1 MSNDPRTEA
10 ISNIIP
16 LNSNFSDNQT
26 IIIKK
31 VEVNEN
37 NIIVINLSAQDY
49 IDLFNVHTA
58 FTSGVVIDQNKLKD
72 NFRSFFNIQSNVN
85 LFADDLYNKLITAYT
100 DTNTPTNSISI
111 NKRKL
116 RNLCKSDGLIW
127 NSLFQDTFTIF
138 KSITDAENN
147 TTVCEEIALDFKNA
161 IEQDEYSNGD
171 PEKFW
176 AVDKLVS
183 NDYVM
188 LRLTLDL
195 GSLVSTNNL
204 YDVFIKFAYQSIG
217 TYNYSI

>member
-1 MSNDPRTEA
+1 MSNEPRTES
-10 ISNIIP
+10 ITNIIP
-16 LNSNFSDNQT
+16 LNTNFADSQT

-37 NIIVINLSAQDY
+37 NIIAINLTAENY
-49 IDLFNVHTA
+49 TNLFNVHTA
-58 FTSGVVIDQNKLKD
+58 STSGIVSDHNQLKE

-85 LFADDLYNKLITAYT
+85 LFADDLYTKLITTYS
-100 DTNTPTNSISI
+100 DSIDPNNSISI

-127 NSLFQDTFTIF
+127 NSLFADTSTIF
-138 KSITDAENN
+138 KSITDIERN
-147 TTVCEEIALDFKNA
+147 TTICEEIALDFQNA

-171 PEKFW
+171 PELFW
-176 AVDKLVS
+176 QNPVS

-188 LRLTLDL
+188 IRLTLNL
-195 GSLVSTNNL
+195 GDLVSSNNL
-204 YDVFIKFAYQSIG
+204 YDMFIRFKYQSTG